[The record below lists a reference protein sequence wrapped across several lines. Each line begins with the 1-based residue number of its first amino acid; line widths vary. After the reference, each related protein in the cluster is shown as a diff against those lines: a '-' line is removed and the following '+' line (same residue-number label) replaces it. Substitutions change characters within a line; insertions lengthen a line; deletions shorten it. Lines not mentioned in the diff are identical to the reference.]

1 MAANKMFFMTHIRI
15 FLVSFFALLSLGV
28 SSQNTYPISDY
39 NGQTLEACSG
49 LFTDSG
55 GNFQTPYGP
64 NENFNVTFCSNDELR
79 PVLDIFFEYFKLAQ
93 GDILFVYD
101 GADDSAPLLWE
112 ATATD
117 LQGKHVYA
125 SSGCL
130 HFRFVSSPSDQDNGW
145 VAPMQCLSVCET
157 FEAEIETQAGTF
169 EFCPETGDIT
179 LLASAEFLPENLAFN
194 PGQVSYQ
201 WLVDGTPYSG
211 AQVTHSFFEP
221 GAYAINLVATDAS
234 YECEASVTEVIKLG
248 TYPSFEGTIATVD
261 TACSG
266 ETFSLLGVATP
277 TIWTGFPTEVV
288 ETVAIPDGTGE
299 VYESSLVFD
308 VFGQEEVILSAL
320 DIEKVCIDIEHAVNG
335 QLQFELECPGGN
347 RIVLKDFGSGASNL
361 GEPVIWDNVTPGDG
375 YEYCFSNEA
384 AYGTMEQT
392 APQFHEYTDQAGN
405 YYFNA
410 AYLPAGSY
418 TPEDSFNGLTG
429 CPLNGQWTLRV
440 KDQGPGDDGFIFS
453 WSLYFREDFYP
464 DSLIFFPEITQRRWY
479 RNSTSLQGNP
489 VAVSVEEPGDHTFR
503 FEATD
508 AFGCHYDT
516 TLTVYIR
523 PLPEAEILSEFEL
536 PVCEGDST
544 LLTVSPIDNVSPE
557 WTYQWSFNNVEIP
570 GATFDTLMAKTP
582 GTYSV
587 QVTDEET
594 GCFDFFTLDV
604 TQQNCDLTIPNVFT
618 PNGDGVNDLFEILN
632 LEYYQAEMVIFNRWG
647 KKVYEHSDYYN
658 NWWDG
663 QGAPDGT
670 YYFILTYTRG
680 EERKMTEG
688 VITIVR

>member
-1 MAANKMFFMTHIRI
+1 MFFMTPFRFI
-15 FLVSFFALLSLGV
+15 LLSVFVLISLGAF
-28 SSQNTYPISDY
+28 SQVTYPINDY
-39 NGQTLEACSG
+39 DGQTIETCTGIFS
-49 LFTDSG
+49 DSG
-55 GNFQTPYGP
+55 GSFQMPYGP
-64 NENFNVTFCSNDELR
+64 NEDYSVTFCSSDDQR
-79 PVLDIFFEYFKLAQ
+79 PVLDVFFEYFKLAQ
-93 GDILFVYD
+93 GDVLFVYD

-130 HFRFVSSPSDQDNGW
+130 HFRFVSSPTDQDNGW
-145 VAPMQCLSVCET
+145 VASMQCLSVCET
-157 FEAEIETQAGTF
+157 FQLGITPQGDTF

-179 LLASAEFLPENLAFN
+179 LQGSAYYLPENLNVN
-194 PGQVSYQ
+194 PAQFSYQ
-201 WLVDGTPYSG
+201 WLIDGTSYSG
-211 AQVTHSFFEP
+211 SQVTHSFFDP
-221 GAYAINLVATDAS
+221 GAYSVALQVNDPVLG
-234 YECEASVTEVIKLG
+234 CEASLTEVIKLG
-248 TYPSFEGTIATVD
+248 TYPSFEGTMATVD

-266 ETFSLLGVATP
+266 ETFSLLGIATP

-288 ETVAIPDGTGE
+288 ETVPIPDGTGE
-299 VYESSLVFD
+299 IYESSLVFD
-308 VFGQEEVILSAL
+308 IFEDEDVILSAM
-320 DIEKVCIDIEHAVNG
+320 DIDRVCLNIEHAVNG
-335 QLQFELECPGGN
+335 QLQFELECPSGN
-347 RIVLKDFGSGASNL
+347 RIVLKDYGSGTSNL
-361 GEPVIWDNVTPGDG
+361 GEPVIWDQVTPGQG
-375 YEYCFSNEA
+375 YQYCFSNDA
-384 AYGTMEQT
+384 AYGTMAQT

-418 TPEDSFNGLTG
+418 TPDDNFNALTG
-429 CPLNGQWTLRV
+429 CPLNGTWTMRV
-440 KDQGPGDDGFIFS
+440 KDQVPGDDGFMFR

-479 RNSTSLQGNP
+479 QNDTPLQGNP
-489 VAVSVEEPGDHTFR
+489 VAVSVEEPGNHTFR

-508 AFGCHYDT
+508 SFGCLYDT

-544 LLTVSPIDNVSPE
+544 LLTVSPINNLSPA
-557 WTYQWSFNNVEIP
+557 WSYQWSFNTVEIP
-570 GATFDTLMAKTP
+570 GAIYDTLMAKTP
-582 GTYSV
+582 GTYSI
-587 QVTDEET
+587 QVTDGET

-618 PNGDGVNDLFEILN
+618 PNGDGVNDFFEILN

-647 KKVYEHSDYYN
+647 KKVFEHSDYFN

-663 QGAPDGT
+663 QGAPEGT
-670 YYFILTYTRG
+670 YFYILTYTRG
-680 EERKMTEG
+680 EERRMTEG
-688 VITIVR
+688 VVTIVR